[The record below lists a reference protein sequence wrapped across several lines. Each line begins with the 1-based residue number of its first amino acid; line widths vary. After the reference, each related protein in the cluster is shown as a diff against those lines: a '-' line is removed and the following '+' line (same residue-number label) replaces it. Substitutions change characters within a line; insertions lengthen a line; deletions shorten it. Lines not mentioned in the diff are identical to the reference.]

1 MDIRRCGCGGHSKRE
16 IFDRT
21 RVRAGLV
28 RKLEPG
34 EREVHSWRKLRS
46 PSFCKGGNH
55 SCKGLNSCKGQ
66 GLVISSAAQECME
79 KGGHLEGSR

>member
-34 EREVHSWRKLRS
+34 EREVHSWRKLRRS
-46 PSFCKGGNH
+46 EF
-55 SCKGLNSCKGQ
+55 L
-66 GLVISSAAQECME
+66 
-79 KGGHLEGSR
+79 